1 VVSSSGPLS
10 IFPLSVTSFCIEG
23 LQWSGMKL
31 GAAIA
36 LNQLARKVGR
46 VEAAMGAKSRR
57 DAEDDDEDEPKELEM
72 AEAANETNGEETAS
86 LDQLLQQQFAP
97 AHYNN
102 RWLKLE
108 AEMVTDLKVLKDIT
122 VLQLQKIG
130 LTAGGAAAVK
140 QAAQNV

>member
-1 VVSSSGPLS
+1 
-10 IFPLSVTSFCIEG
+10 
-23 LQWSGMKL
+23 MKL

-108 AEMVTDLKVLKDIT
+108 IWCTN
-122 VLQLQKIG
+122 QRWW
-130 LTAGGAAAVK
+130 
-140 QAAQNV
+140 